1 MLPAMK
7 ALHIHAGERAR
18 RHIAAHGLRP
28 ADVHMVPGA
37 AGGPK
42 GLILH
47 HLDQHLFAHW
57 LPLGGHTVHLVGAS
71 IGAWRMATAAMPD
84 PGQALSRF
92 AHAYIHQQF
101 GTGPGLKKPS
111 STEVSAAFAQTLL
124 DFFGADLGHILH
136 HPRWR
141 LHVLTAAGRQVLR
154 RAGRRRTAL
163 GFGGLALGNALSR
176 RAVGAFL
183 ARTVFS
189 SPGEP
194 LPLRFTDLPTR
205 HTPLDEANFMP
216 AMQASCSIPFVLD
229 PVRDIPGTPRGNHW
243 DGGLVD
249 YHLHWP
255 YASMPE
261 GLVLYPHFQR
271 QVIPGWLD
279 KTLRWRHGATPALDN
294 MVLLAPNPEW
304 VRTLAGG
311 KLPDRHDFLSL
322 AHTERVA
329 AWTEAVARSAQLAD
343 EWQDWLARGCPA
355 SELQAL

>member
-1 MLPAMK
+1 MLFPMK
-7 ALHIHAGERAR
+7 ALHIHAGPRAR
-18 RHIAAHGLRP
+18 RHIEAHGLR
-28 ADVHMVPGA
+28 ATDIHLVPGA

-47 HLDQHLFAHW
+47 HLDQHLFARW
-57 LPLGGHTVHLVGAS
+57 LPSGGHTVHLVGAS

-84 PGQALSRF
+84 PAQALSRF

-111 STEVSAAFAQTLL
+111 SAEVSAAFAQTLL
-124 DFFGADLGHILH
+124 DFFGPDLGAILH

-154 RAGRRRTAL
+154 HAGRRRTTL
-163 GFGGLALGNALSR
+163 GFSGLALGNALSR

-183 ARTVFS
+183 ERTVFS
-189 SPGEP
+189 TAGDP

-205 HTPLDEANFMP
+205 HTLLEEANFMP

-229 PVRDIPGTPRGNHW
+229 PVRDIPGTPHGNHW

-255 YASMPE
+255 YASMAD

-279 KTLRWRHGATPALDN
+279 KTLRWRHGTTPALDN
-294 MVLLAPNPEW
+294 LVLLAPNPEW
-304 VRTLAGG
+304 VKTLPGG

-322 AHTERVA
+322 AHAPRVA
-329 AWTEAVARSAQLAD
+329 AWTDAVARSAQLAD
-343 EWQDWLARGCPA
+343 EWQDWLARDCPA